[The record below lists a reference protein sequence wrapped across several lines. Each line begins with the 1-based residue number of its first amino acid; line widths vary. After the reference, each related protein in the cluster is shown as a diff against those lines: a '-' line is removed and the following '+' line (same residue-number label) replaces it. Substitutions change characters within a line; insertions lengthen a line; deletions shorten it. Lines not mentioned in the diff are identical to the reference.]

1 MDEVEGWRCI
11 AQWESI
17 CLNAH
22 RVKKKKILRRMSPHK
37 LHDGLSH
44 MSSSV

>member
-11 AQWESI
+11 AQWESL

-22 RVKKKKILRRMSPHK
+22 RVKKMLRRMSPHK

-44 MSSSV
+44 MNSSV